1 MTSTKTWLLSLS
13 AASVILMSGCAR
25 DATEPAVREDAP
37 ASDTVPG
44 PEPSDA
50 YGTQP
55 DAGAPDTMSDPMSDP
70 NSLPPSESVP
80 PSETTE
86 PGAAP
91 DTQSP
96 PQ

>member
-25 DATEPAVREDAP
+25 DATDPAVREDAP

-44 PEPSDA
+44 PEPEPSDT
-50 YGTQP
+50 YSTQP
-55 DAGAPDTMSDPMSDP
+55 DAGAPGTMSDPSTM
-70 NSLPPSESVP
+70 PPSESVP
-80 PSETTE
+80 PSESTE
-86 PGAAP
+86 PGGAPP
-91 DTQSP
+91 DTQNP